1 MEINHWMDGDG
12 LPQPSPQDLR
22 GRQSVRATFKLSAR
36 AIEAMSIVSVH
47 LGIKQKSLFD
57 HLIEDAQSLSHIARE
72 IESEKFRRLSRI
84 QKTFVISRRTLSS
97 LDEISKQF
105 QAPRDALVE
114 YSIQRLLPVIAQER
128 ERHRRRKEILNDMDE
143 HLADGLKILRKSKS
157 LLGEDDP
164 VFIRL
169 AVCHKGNGKCPIQC
183 ECICR
188 KRRYYRGVLGIRFN
202 VHRSKVVRLQY
213 LSRMQAVN

>member
-1 MEINHWMDGDG
+1 MEDHENKHWLDSDG
-12 LPQPSPQDLR
+12 LPQPSPHDLR

-72 IESEKFRRLSRI
+72 IESEKFHTLRRI

-128 ERHRRRKEILNDMDE
+128 ERHRRRKEILHDMNE
-143 HLADGLKILRKSKS
+143 HLADGLKILQKSKS

-169 AVCHKGNGKCPIQC
+169 ASAIKSMANAQSNVKAFV
-183 ECICR
+183 E
-188 KRRYYRGVLGIRFN
+188 RGDIIEEF
-202 VHRSKVVRLQY
+202 
-213 LSRMQAVN
+213 

>member
-1 MEINHWMDGDG
+1 MADHANKEWKEGDG
-12 LPQPSPQDLR
+12 LRQPSPQDLR

-57 HLIEDAQSLSHIARE
+57 HLIEDAQSLSQIARE
-72 IESEKFRRLSRI
+72 VESEKFRTISRI

-97 LDEISKQF
+97 LDEISKQY

-114 YSIQRLLPVIAQER
+114 YSIQRLLPVIDQER
-128 ERHRRRKEILNDMDE
+128 ERHLRRKKILRDMDE
-143 HLADGLKILRKSKS
+143 HLANGLKILRKSKS

-164 VFIRL
+164 VLIRL
-169 AVCHKGNGKCPIQC
+169 AAAIKAMANAQSNAKTFVEKG
-183 ECICR
+183 
-188 KRRYYRGVLGIRFN
+188 GIIEDF
-202 VHRSKVVRLQY
+202 Q
-213 LSRMQAVN
+213 

>member
-1 MEINHWMDGDG
+1 MEDNGNKYWEDSGS
-12 LPQPSPQDLR
+12 LPQPSPHDLR
-22 GRQSVRATFKLSAR
+22 GRQSVRATFKLSTR

-57 HLIEDAQSLSHIARE
+57 HLIEDAQTLSHIARE
-72 IESEKFRRLSRI
+72 IESEKFRTISRV
-84 QKTFVISRRTLSS
+84 QKTFVVSRRTLSC

-128 ERHRRRKEILNDMDE
+128 ERHRRRKEILNDMNE
-143 HLADGLKILRKSKS
+143 HLADGLKILQKSKS

-169 AVCHKGNGKCPIQC
+169 ASALKSLANAQSNVNAFVEKGDII
-183 ECICR
+183 ED
-188 KRRYYRGVLGIRFN
+188 F
-202 VHRSKVVRLQY
+202 
-213 LSRMQAVN
+213 